1 MATVDFGLSV
11 VNFNGCCDNSGDGGS
26 SNLDIFDENGM
37 IKAELIP
44 GGVAT
49 STFVPYMSTAGN
61 DTPKDVVW
69 EDENGNMITGT
80 LVATESTMGRVYF
93 VLQNKETNTYNQY
106 ATFRSGEEGSYEYE
120 WKCIGSGIYDT
131 TTIAELDTRVGVLEA
146 NAEWKSA

>member
-1 MATVDFGLSV
+1 MATVDFGISV
-11 VNFNGCCDNSGDGGS
+11 VNFNGSCSGGS
-26 SNLDIFDENGM
+26 ADLDIFDENGM

-69 EDENGNMITGT
+69 EDENGNVITGS

-93 VLQNKETNTYNQY
+93 VLQNKDTNTYNQY
-106 ATFRSGEEGSYEYE
+106 ATFRSGNEGAYVYE

-131 TTIAELDTRVGVLEA
+131 TAVAELDTRVGVLEA
-146 NAEWKSA
+146 NAEWKTA

>member
-1 MATVDFGLSV
+1 MATVDFGISV
-11 VNFNGCCDNSGDGGS
+11 VNFNGSCSGGS
-26 SNLDIFDENGM
+26 ADFDIFDENGM

-49 STFVPYMSTAGN
+49 STFVPYMSTAEN

-69 EDENGNMITGT
+69 EDENGNVITGS

-93 VLQNKETNTYNQY
+93 VLQNKDTNTYNQY
-106 ATFRSGEEGSYEYE
+106 ATFRSGNEGAYVYE

-131 TTIAELDTRVGVLEA
+131 TAVAELDARVGVLEA
-146 NAEWKSA
+146 NAEWKTA